1 MTLGTAAQASA
12 ETAPA
17 FTLRV
22 PPSWFRFDAWRATR
36 TADLARIVDARITAQ
51 PGLRRHRAA
60 LLALFR
66 EVAED
71 AQARGA
77 LMCAVAVDPVAAGGP
92 LLASLMVFRTD
103 GDPLRPRQTV
113 EEIAASV
120 TAHEGADGPGTWRR
134 VGLVD
139 LPAGPAVR
147 VTSVGRLQAGPA
159 GADTDRDAA
168 PDLVAMHTLVPA
180 PDGGVVDVVLTSPQA
195 SIADALLDLFDAV
208 SGTFAWTGPA
218 GPDRTDRTDPAPGS
232 DT

>member
-1 MTLGTAAQASA
+1 MTLGTAPQAA
-12 ETAPA
+12 RDAAPA

-36 TADLARIVDARITAQ
+36 TADLARIVDARIAAQ

-77 LMCAVAVDPVAAGGP
+77 IMCAVAVDPVAAGGP

-103 GDPLRPRQTV
+103 GDPQHPAQTV

-120 TAHEGADGPGTWRR
+120 TAHEGADGAGTWRR

-147 VTSVGRLQAGPA
+147 VTAVGRLGDDP
-159 GADTDRDAA
+159 DAA
-168 PDLVAMHTLVPA
+168 PDLVSMHTLVPA
-180 PDGGVVDVVLTSPQA
+180 PGGGVLDVVLTSPQA
-195 SIADALLDLFDAV
+195 VIADALLDLFDAV
-208 SGTFAWTGPA
+208 SGTFAWALPLPDGRPA
-218 GPDRTDRTDPAPGS
+218 PDIPDDAAPGS

>member
-1 MTLGTAAQASA
+1 MTLGTAAEASPEA
-12 ETAPA
+12 APA
-17 FTLRV
+17 FTVRV

-36 TADLARIVDARITAQ
+36 TADLARIVDARIATQ

-77 LMCAVAVDPVAAGGP
+77 LMCAVGVDPVAAGGP

-103 GDPLRPRQTV
+103 GDPLHPLQTV

-120 TAHEGADGPGTWRR
+120 TAHEGAEGPGTWRR

-147 VTSVGRLQAGPA
+147 VTSVGRLQADAADRDGGP
-159 GADTDRDAA
+159 DAA

-180 PDGGVVDVVLTSPQA
+180 PGGGVVDVVLTSPQA

-208 SGTFAWTGPA
+208 SGTFAWAVP
-218 GPDRTDRTDPAPGS
+218 TDPERTDPAPGS

>member
-1 MTLGTAAQASA
+1 MTLGTAAQASPEA
-12 ETAPA
+12 APA
-17 FTLRV
+17 FTVRV

-103 GDPLRPRQTV
+103 GDPLRPGQTV

-147 VTSVGRLQAGPA
+147 VTSVGRLQAGSADPA
-159 GADTDRDAA
+159 ADRDAA

-180 PDGGVVDVVLTSPQA
+180 PGGGVVDVVLTSPQA

-208 SGTFAWTGPA
+208 SGTFAWSGPA
-218 GPDRTDRTDPAPGS
+218 GPERTDPVPGS